1 MEPVLVGKVGKPHGL
16 DGSVVVHAETD
27 NPERFG
33 RGASMHLESGEELTI
48 DRVRSTET
56 TLLVSFLG
64 VDDRDAAERL
74 RGLTLWIDESDRR
87 DLGVDEYWPEDL
99 IGLEVRDPAGTT
111 LGSIVAVDAD
121 SPQNRLTIATAR
133 GEFIVP
139 LVTALVPEVNQAG
152 GYVVVEP
159 IEGLLDP

>member
-1 MEPVLVGKVGKPHGL
+1 MERVLVGTVGKPHGL

-27 NPERFG
+27 NPDRFG
-33 RGASMHLESGEELTI
+33 PGTSMHLESGEKLTI
-48 DRVRSTET
+48 HRVRSSET
-56 TLLVSFLG
+56 TLLVSFEG

-87 DLGVDEYWPEDL
+87 DLESDEYWPEDL
-99 IGLEVRDPAGTT
+99 IGLDVRDPEGNA
-111 LGSIVAVDAD
+111 LGSIVAVDAE
-121 SPQNRLTIATAR
+121 SPQSRLTIATTR

-139 LVTALVPEVNQAG
+139 LVTALVPEVNQAA
-152 GYVVVEP
+152 GYVVVDP